1 MWKKG
6 IGRTADPGQTGQ
18 AFPCVWRNSGKS
30 PQDVKQLL
38 TVSWPPLLK
47 VMRILRL
54 RQVAW
59 GQGCVHP
66 A

>member
-6 IGRTADPGQTGQ
+6 IGRTADLRQTGQ

-30 PQDVKQLL
+30 SQDAKQLL
-38 TVSWPPLLK
+38 EISWPPLLQ
-47 VMRILRL
+47 VMGILRP

-59 GQGCVHP
+59 G
-66 A
+66 